1 MSSMIELKDVTFAY
15 PAEEGKQTK
24 NALDG
29 VTLSI
34 EKGSFVAVLGHN
46 GSGKSTLAKTMNAI
60 LVPTGGKVLVEGMDT
75 AQESNLLAIRQRVGM
90 VFQNPDNQIVAN
102 VVEEDVAFAP
112 ENLGVPSEEP
122 GG

>member
-60 LVPTGGKVLVEGMDT
+60 LVPAGGKVLVEGMEDRKSVGR
-75 AQESNLLAIRQRVGM
+75 ERV
-90 VFQNPDNQIVAN
+90 
-102 VVEEDVAFAP
+102 
-112 ENLGVPSEEP
+112 
-122 GG
+122 